1 MSGTKNQKKV
11 LLLGWDAA
19 DWKFINPLLDQGE
32 MPALATLVEKGVM
45 GNIQTL
51 DPPLSPILWT
61 SIATGKYGDEHGIL
75 SFQEPHPTTG
85 ERRPIS
91 SHSRNCRAIWNILHH
106 EGLKTHVC
114 GWWPSYPCE
123 PINGIMVSNH
133 FTDFTKEDNESNW
146 ALNEI
151 HVNPKSELENLK
163 DLRIHPSELTWAH
176 LGPFL
181 PKATQEQLDNPK
193 YENLLKQIP
202 LLLARCSSF
211 HNVATEI
218 LEKKEWNFLGLYL
231 DAIDRASHEFMKY
244 HPPRQAHV
252 AEDEYELFSEVM
264 KGFYRYHDMMLDRL
278 LHLVDEDT
286 YIILLSDHGFYSDH
300 RRLLQLP
307 KDSMAP
313 AYEHSPFGI
322 VCLSG
327 PGIKK
332 DEQIYGSGLL
342 DITPTILH
350 LFGLP
355 VARDMSGKVLVQAFE
370 KPQEIKYIDSYETD
384 REGDWG
390 ELDPNDKD
398 DVWAAQESLEQL
410 IALGYVEPLGEN
422 ADLQKRQM
430 QFEFKYHSARIKYSK
445 GALQEAIVLF
455 NELLELTP
463 RNGKIL
469 IRLLNT
475 YVSLKE
481 IEGAKSILKR
491 MREIFGYKNTPYINI
506 LESKIHM
513 LDLNPKKALELLNS
527 LNDSEMETPE
537 AYVLQGKTY
546 LMLRE
551 WKKANKSF
559 NKAVQLNNEDADAYH
574 GLCLTY
580 LRMKSYQKAIESGIS
595 AIGIKFWF
603 PVAHYHLGEAL
614 LAAKEYEHA
623 ANAFEMALQQEPG
636 YSIARKHLVQIYTNY
651 LNKPELAKRHQ
662 EILNKNMK
670 PKITIV
676 SGLPRSGTSMM
687 MQMLKAGG
695 ADILTDNIRQSDE
708 NNPKGY
714 LEYEPVKSLLKD
726 NSWLKDQNGKTIKVI
741 MQLLGNLDL
750 NCDYKIIFMERD
762 LDEVMQ
768 SQQKMLG
775 KPVDTYNAKLKTTFE
790 QQKEKNRAWLEA
802 QPHMDVLFVNYSDV
816 IENPSAEAERV
827 NIFLENKLDVA
838 QMVASVDSELYR
850 NRKDKAIS

>member
-1 MSGTKNQKKV
+1 MSDSKNKKKV
-11 LLLGWDAA
+11 LVLGWDAA
-19 DWKFINPLLDQGE
+19 DWKFISPLMDKGE
-32 MPALATLVEKGVM
+32 MPALEALVERGVM
-45 GNIQTL
+45 GNIQTM

-75 SFQEPHPTTG
+75 SFQEPHPETG
-85 ERRPIS
+85 ERRPVS
-91 SHSRNCRAIWNILHH
+91 SHTRNCRAIWNILHH

-133 FTDFTKEDNESNW
+133 FTDFTKDDTADNW
-146 ALNEI
+146 DLNEI

-163 DLRIHPSELTWAH
+163 QLRIHPAELTWAH
-176 LGPFL
+176 IAPFL
-181 PKATQEQLDNPK
+181 PQATQEQLDNPK
-193 YENLLKQIP
+193 YQKLLSQIP

-218 LEKKEWNFLGLYL
+218 LENKEWNFLGLYL

-244 HPPRQAHV
+244 HPPMLPEID
-252 AEDEYELFSEVM
+252 EDEYQLFNEVIS
-264 KGFYRYHDMMLDRL
+264 GFYRYHDMMLDRI
-278 LHLVDEDT
+278 LHLIDDDT
-286 YIILLSDHGFYSDH
+286 YVILVSDHGFYSDH
-300 RRLLQLP
+300 RRLVELP

-322 VCLSG
+322 VCISG

-355 VARDMSGKVLVQAFE
+355 VAKDMSGKVLVQAFE
-370 KPQEIKYIDSYETD
+370 KPQNIQYIDSYETD

-390 ELDPNDKD
+390 ELDPNEKD
-398 DVWAAQESLEQL
+398 DVWAAHESLEQL
-410 IALGYVEPLGEN
+410 VALGYVEPLGED
-422 ADLQKRQM
+422 AELQKRQM
-430 QFEFKYHSARIKYSK
+430 QFEYKYHTARIKYSR
-445 GALQEAIVLF
+445 GALDEAIVLF

-475 YVSLKE
+475 YVSLKD
-481 IEGAKSILKR
+481 IEGAKSVLKG
-491 MREIFGYKNTPYINI
+491 MREIFGYTNTPYIDI

-513 LDLNPKKALELLNS
+513 LDLNPAKALKILNALSDNKINTSETYTLL
-527 LNDSEMETPE
+527 
-537 AYVLQGKTY
+537 GKTY

-551 WKKANKSF
+551 WEKANKNF
-559 NKAVQLNNEDADAYH
+559 AKAVKINNENADAYH
-574 GLCLTY
+574 GLCFTFLK
-580 LRMKSYQKAIESGIS
+580 LKSYQKAIENGFN

-603 PVAHYHLGEAL
+603 PVAHYHLGESL
-614 LAAKEYEHA
+614 LHIKEYEHA
-623 ANAFEMALQQEPG
+623 ANAFEIALQQEPG
-636 YSIARKHLVQIYTNY
+636 YGVARKHLIEIYTNH

-662 EILNKNMK
+662 EILKTNMK

-687 MQMLKAGG
+687 MQMLAAGG
-695 ADILTDNIRQSDE
+695 ADILTDNVRQSDE

-714 LEYEPVKSLLKD
+714 LEYEPVKNLLKE
-726 NSWLKDQNGKTIKVI
+726 NSWLADQDGKTIKVI
-741 MQLLGNLDL
+741 MQLLGSLNL

-775 KPVDTYNAKLKTTFE
+775 KPVDTYNTKLKATFE

-816 IENPSAEAERV
+816 IENPMAEAERV
-827 NIFLENKLDVA
+827 NIFLENTLDVSK
-838 QMVASVDSELYR
+838 MVASVDAELYR
-850 NRKDKAIS
+850 NRKDKATS